1 MSVCARLRKELRNL
15 CTCVEL
21 FEEVLNLGPLL
32 IPPDTAFAKKLFQ
45 CTSTATSKMYSFCI
59 LKFPTGK
66 KKKKKKKRET
76 GPLILSVCME
86 TRHTGKLACASKQD
100 INVTHGLA
108 KSNNG
113 KINNFTIMTMK
124 EICLWGF
131 HQKLSSSGKSL
142 DEKQYPSCMYNTCQP
157 SVCLGAVQRLAH
169 HACVVYPPFA
179 WKSLVKSKQAQYM
192 VSEMKHF
199 CPLH

>member
-15 CTCVEL
+15 CMCVEL
-21 FEEVLNLGPLL
+21 FEEVLNLDPYWWVWSLQIQHSQRNVFSVQVQQPLKC
-32 IPPDTAFAKKLFQ
+32 IVSVFWNFQ
-45 CTSTATSKMYSFCI
+45 QE
-59 LKFPTGK
+59 K
-66 KKKKKKKRET
+66 KKKKKET

-142 DEKQYPSCMYNTCQP
+142 DENQYPSCMYNTCRQ
-157 SVCLGAVQRLAH
+157 SVC
-169 HACVVYPPFA
+169 
-179 WKSLVKSKQAQYM
+179 
-192 VSEMKHF
+192 
-199 CPLH
+199 